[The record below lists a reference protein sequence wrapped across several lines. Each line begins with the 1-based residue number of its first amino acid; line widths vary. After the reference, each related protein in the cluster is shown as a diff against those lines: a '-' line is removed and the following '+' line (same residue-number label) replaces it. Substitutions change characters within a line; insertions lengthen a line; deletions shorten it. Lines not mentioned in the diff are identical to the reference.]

1 MQTVFSCAGKLLDLS
16 HPVVMGILN
25 ITPDSFYDGGCY
37 PAISDQLF
45 RVEKMLNEGA
55 AIIDM
60 GAVSTRPGSIF
71 VEEEEEISR
80 LLPSLTAIKKHF
92 PDTIIS
98 VDTFRANVAKI
109 VIENGAGMINDI
121 YAGRF
126 DLKMIDTIQS
136 AGIPYIMMHMQGNPG
151 TMQVS
156 PDYQNIVEEITAF
169 FIEQTGKFQNGFR
182 QIILD
187 PGFGFGKTVEH
198 NYQLLQAF
206 QTFKT
211 IGFPL
216 MAGLSRKSMI
226 NRVLKTKPSE
236 ALNGTTVLNTIA
248 LMKGVDIL
256 RVHDVREAVEAIAL
270 VSHIPSLKAGDMG
283 PNDHYSK

>member
-1 MQTVFSCAGKLLDLS
+1 MQTAFSCAGKLLDLS

-37 PAISDQLF
+37 PAIPDQLS
-45 RVEKMLNEGA
+45 RVEKMLDEGA
-55 AIIDM
+55 AIIDL
-60 GAVSTRPGSIF
+60 GAVSTRPGALP
-71 VEEEEEISR
+71 VDEEEEIRR
-80 LLPSLTAIKKHF
+80 LLPSLAAIQKHF
-92 PDTIIS
+92 PDSILS
-98 VDTFRANVAKI
+98 VDTFRSNVARI

-136 AGIPYIMMHMQGNPG
+136 AGIPYIMMHMQGNPAN
-151 TMQVS
+151 MQDS
-156 PDYQNIVEEITAF
+156 PYYHNIVEEITTF
-169 FIEQTGKFQNGFR
+169 FIEQTMKFQNGFN

-187 PGFGFGKTVEH
+187 PGFGFGKTVKH
-198 NYQLLQAF
+198 NYQLLDAF

-211 IGFPL
+211 MGFPL

-226 NRVLKTKPSE
+226 NRVLKTKPVE

-248 LMKGVDIL
+248 LMKGADIL
-256 RVHDVREAVEAIAL
+256 RVHDVKEAVEAISL
-270 VSHIPSLKAGDMG
+270 VSLMKG
-283 PNDHYSK
+283 